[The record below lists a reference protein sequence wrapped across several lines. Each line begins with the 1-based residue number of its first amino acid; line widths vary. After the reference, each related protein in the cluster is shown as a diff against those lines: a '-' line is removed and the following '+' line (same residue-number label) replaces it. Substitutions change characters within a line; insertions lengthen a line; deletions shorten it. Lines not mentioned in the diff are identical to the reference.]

1 MGIGGEDGEG
11 VGGRDIAMAADDE
24 VAVAISV
31 RGRAKVGR
39 VRRHKPVI
47 EPFGMHQVGIGMVMT
62 KVGQWG
68 AVHHGAGRRTEAT
81 LENLG
86 RIGSGHRAHGVERH
100 GEASGDQR
108 MDSPEVE

>member
-1 MGIGGEDGEG
+1 
-11 VGGRDIAMAADDE
+11 
-24 VAVAISV
+24 
-31 RGRAKVGR
+31 
-39 VRRHKPVI
+39 
-47 EPFGMHQVGIGMVMT
+47 MHQVGIGMVMT
-62 KVGQWG
+62 KVGQRG

-108 MDSPEVE
+108 LDSPEVEQAFHEVGIGGDGIDDLNHHFAELPGT